1 MQVRVS
7 QDQEHFLL
15 NPFGLQYHEVTASSL
30 LKVDMQGSIIDPG
43 STNFTFNKYVQLSLK
58 GKLHFDCP
66 IIFFYFILYRAGYM
80 LHSAIHLSRPDI
92 KAIIHLHHPACVAV
106 SAMKQGLLICCQEA
120 AILGPVSY
128 HDYRG
133 LVVDEAERELIARD
147 LGPNNKVCS
156 AHFPL
161 FTWEMGAQI
170 NHNIH
175 LRSLD
180 VCPLVP
186 TP

>member
-1 MQVRVS
+1 
-7 QDQEHFLL
+7 
-15 NPFGLQYHEVTASSL
+15 
-30 LKVDMQGSIIDPG
+30 
-43 STNFTFNKYVQLSLK
+43 
-58 GKLHFDCP
+58 
-66 IIFFYFILYRAGYM
+66 M

-147 LGPNNKVCS
+147 LGPNNKVCTAYFS
-156 AHFPL
+156 LYSPP
-161 FTWEMGAQI
+161 EMGAQI

-175 LRSLD
+175 LRTFL
-180 VCPLVP
+180 CPPVP
-186 TP
+186 TPKCTSCEAPGLPSYSFSSMQITFNE

>member
-1 MQVRVS
+1 
-7 QDQEHFLL
+7 
-15 NPFGLQYHEVTASSL
+15 
-30 LKVDMQGSIIDPG
+30 
-43 STNFTFNKYVQLSLK
+43 
-58 GKLHFDCP
+58 
-66 IIFFYFILYRAGYM
+66 M

-147 LGPNNKVCS
+147 LGPNNKVCT

-161 FTWEMGAQI
+161 FTLGDGCTNQSQHTPTFTLSAHSCPRHIVKYWLYLHI
-170 NHNIH
+170 FPNIQMFIRVT
-175 LRSLD
+175 LKQFAVFKMQRW
-180 VCPLVP
+180 
-186 TP
+186 TI